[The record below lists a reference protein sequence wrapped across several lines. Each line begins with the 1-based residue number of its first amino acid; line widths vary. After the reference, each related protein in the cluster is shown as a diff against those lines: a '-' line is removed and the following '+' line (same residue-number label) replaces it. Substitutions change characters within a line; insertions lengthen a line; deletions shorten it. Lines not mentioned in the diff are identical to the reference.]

1 MGLHNMNKTLLLAT
15 AVTAA
20 VFVAHGA
27 TAAVTGNLQ
36 DFVTVVDPID
46 VTLGG
51 NPLFAG
57 TGAGTGT
64 LIFDDSGT
72 FTIDSD
78 TTTDITG
85 LGVAILTTST
95 IYNGSIAGTTFTTD
109 GTTVVDTISCVSVPS
124 PGGGD
129 AICAN
134 FPIGVA
140 SGTSPEFDLDIC
152 TGGDW
157 ATTLIT
163 GAAPGIVTTA
173 VIANEAF
180 PENPSE
186 FGPGCEP
193 PPDVPTNLTATP
205 GDSEVTVSFLP
216 GSAYGATITNYAY
229 SLNGVD
235 YTPLNPAQPG
245 APAGGPGRKI
255 TIAGLTNGTAYS
267 ITLKAISSAGSSVAA
282 SAAVDVTPVGPAGA
296 PTGLLATPGDGEAT
310 ITFTPGANNG
320 AAITNYEY
328 SVDGVSFDALNPAQA
343 ASPITIVGLINL
355 QDYSITLRAIN
366 SAGSGAASIA
376 VDVTPGKPALPPTPP
391 DAPTG
396 LSAAPGDSQA
406 TISFTPGANNRALIT
421 NYEYSL
427 DGGPYTALSPAA
439 TDSPITITG
448 LTNGTSYSI
457 TLKAINSEGSS
468 VAASDAVEA
477 TPVAAATAPDAPT
490 GLSATPGDGQATI
503 SFTPGADNGA
513 AIANYEYSLDGG
525 SYTPLSPASAGSPI
539 TIVGLTNGTPY
550 SITLKAINSEG
561 SSVAASAAVDVTPVA
576 AATAPDAPT
585 GLSATPGDG
594 RATISFTPGSNNGA
608 AITNYEY
615 SLDGGSYTAL
625 NPAKANSPITIE
637 GLTNDTPYS
646 ITLKAINSEGSS
658 VAASAAVVA
667 TPVGPPLPPPPP
679 PTPPTPGPAAPI
691 PTMSAYGLGL
701 TVLGVFVV
709 AVRRLRTLAKPK

>member
-1 MGLHNMNKTLLLAT
+1 
-15 AVTAA
+15 V
-20 VFVAHGA
+20 
-27 TAAVTGNLQ
+27 
-36 DFVTVVDPID
+36 P
-46 VTLGG
+46 
-51 NPLFAG
+51 
-57 TGAGTGT
+57 
-64 LIFDDSGT
+64 
-72 FTIDSD
+72 
-78 TTTDITG
+78 TG
-85 LGVAILTTST
+85 LS
-95 IYNGSIAGTTFTTD
+95 
-109 GTTVVDTISCVSVPS
+109 
-124 PGGGD
+124 
-129 AICAN
+129 
-134 FPIGVA
+134 
-140 SGTSPEFDLDIC
+140 
-152 TGGDW
+152 
-157 ATTLIT
+157 
-163 GAAPGIVTTA
+163 
-173 VIANEAF
+173 
-180 PENPSE
+180 
-186 FGPGCEP
+186 
-193 PPDVPTNLTATP
+193 ATP
-205 GDSEVTVSFLP
+205 GDGEATISFTP
-216 GSAYGATITNYAY
+216 GADNGAAITNYAY
-229 SLNGVD
+229 SLNGD
-235 YTPLNPAQPG
+235 PDITLDPAN
-245 APAGGPGRKI
+245 AGSPI
-255 TIAGLTNGTAYS
+255 TIAGLTNGTPYS
-267 ITLKAISSAGSSVAA
+267 ITLKAINSEGSSVAA
-282 SAAVDVTPVGPAGA
+282 STAVDVTPVGPAGA

-396 LSAAPGDSQA
+396 LSAAPGDS
-406 TISFTPGANNRALIT
+406 
-421 NYEYSL
+421 
-427 DGGPYTALSPAA
+427 
-439 TDSPITITG
+439 
-448 LTNGTSYSI
+448 
-457 TLKAINSEGSS
+457 
-468 VAASDAVEA
+468 
-477 TPVAAATAPDAPT
+477 
-490 GLSATPGDGQATI
+490 QATI